1 MIKTKDRC
9 SFAGPFSLFVRIE
22 SVISYLVAKENEIE
36 NYSKFLYFYLF
47 IIYSLHRIP
56 FNHSVLY
63 EILGVY
69 RS

>member
-1 MIKTKDRC
+1 M
-9 SFAGPFSLFVRIE
+9 
-22 SVISYLVAKENEIE
+22 ISYLVAKENEIE

-63 EILGVY
+63 EIFY
-69 RS
+69 MNIWEYTDHSEIYME